1 MTSNAYTLAYACGYF
16 YGRAHGEGAIIKE
29 EDAVYRSNQGFLH
42 GFEAGQMD
50 FEAIDMVEQALETN
64 SPVDAEHF

>member
-16 YGRAHGEGAIIKE
+16 YGRAYGEDAEIKE

-42 GFEAGQMD
+42 GLEAGRMD
-50 FEAIDMVEQALETN
+50 FEAIDLVDQALEVN
-64 SPVDAEHF
+64 SPVDSEHF